1 MRVQYEWVI
10 EYSDEW
16 GDIIDLDHADPGDL
30 HDLLDRHE
38 NSRNPE
44 LQREFAVQRI
54 EWTPAGGE
62 EWREYAYFKEG
73 VLPDHCDN
81 GVKVAAFITKEAE
94 RNAERVRQLT
104 DMLPMRSM

>member
-81 GVKVAAFITKEAE
+81 GVKVAAFILRKQ
-94 RNAERVRQLT
+94 NATPRGSDNSRT
-104 DMLPMRSM
+104 CCR

>member
-30 HDLLDRHE
+30 HDLLDCHE
-38 NSRNPE
+38 NSHNPE
-44 LQREFAVQRI
+44 LRREFAVQRI
-54 EWTPAGGE
+54 LWTPEDGE
-62 EWREYAYFKEG
+62 QWREYAYFENG
-73 VLPDHCDN
+73 VLPDYCDL
-81 GVKVAAFITKEAE
+81 GSKVAKFILKEAE